1 MTYGELYFTNIDW
14 EPSTVLEINPG
25 KVNNSEELTA
35 YTALVKYLEYK
46 VVGFSLNWV
55 LLRASD

>member
-1 MTYGELYFTNIDW
+1 MTFSELYFTNNDW

-25 KVNNSEELTA
+25 KVNDSEELTA
-35 YTALVKYLEYK
+35 STALLKYLEYK
-46 VVGFSLNWV
+46 VVAFRLNWV